1 MALGLYLLPAY
12 VDQPRFSSLFFGLV
26 RILQF
31 ECADPFMNA
40 REKKKDVGELIHQM
54 LLLYTAQRSFVDPPF
69 SQGYQNALYAIAVPM
84 PMMNQSVHAAIK
96 IADRT

>member
-1 MALGLYLLPAY
+1 MALGLYLLPVY

-40 REKKKDVGELIHQM
+40 REKKKM
-54 LLLYTAQRSFVDPPF
+54 LESSSIKCSFFIPLREV
-69 SQGYQNALYAIAVPM
+69 L
-84 PMMNQSVHAAIK
+84 
-96 IADRT
+96 